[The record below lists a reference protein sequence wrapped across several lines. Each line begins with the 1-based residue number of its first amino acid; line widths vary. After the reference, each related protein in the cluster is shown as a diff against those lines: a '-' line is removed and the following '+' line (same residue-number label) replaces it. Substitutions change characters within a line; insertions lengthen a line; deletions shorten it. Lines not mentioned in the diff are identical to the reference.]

1 MRGELQQ
8 EVMKVLW
15 AREEPAT
22 VDEVRA
28 EGIGDYTLVVHVH
41 AVGAYACARREPPD
55 RAREAILYALGV
67 IESHARA
74 VPRARCHTRLIL
86 AEAAWLLGDLELVTR
101 LVDEAESLLTHE
113 PDAVVLWDWVDRL
126 RAARRVRRQQAALVD
141 RLGITDAESRVLA
154 QLPTH
159 RSLEEIGEVLYI
171 SRNTVKT
178 HAVSIYRKLGVS
190 GRSAAV
196 ERAREVGLLDADRV
210 VTPSG

>member
-1 MRGELQQ
+1 M
-8 EVMKVLW
+8 
-15 AREEPAT
+15 
-22 VDEVRA
+22 
-28 EGIGDYTLVVHVH
+28 
-41 AVGAYACARREPPD
+41 
-55 RAREAILYALGV
+55 
-67 IESHARA
+67 
-74 VPRARCHTRLIL
+74 
-86 AEAAWLLGDLELVTR
+86 
-101 LVDEAESLLTHE
+101 
-113 PDAVVLWDWVDRL
+113 VLWDWVDRL